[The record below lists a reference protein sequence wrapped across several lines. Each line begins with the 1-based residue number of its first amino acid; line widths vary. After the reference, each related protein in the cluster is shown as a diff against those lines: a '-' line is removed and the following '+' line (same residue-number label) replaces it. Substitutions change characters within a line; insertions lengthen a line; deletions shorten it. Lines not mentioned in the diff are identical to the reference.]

1 MLNLP
6 SSTEI
11 KKPLP
16 KKVIYDKFQL
26 NTSQRKNMDNDM
38 SRLVLVNEISTRT
51 INITEGTEIKS
62 IFVLSVMLKTD
73 SYNEKN
79 ILMLF
84 KLIPQKLVLVLNYDE
99 QEKVIVYYKKKML
112 QTDWRTINKGTL
124 NLQGLNLDEVWEQI
138 IIQIGDISLEQGKTL
153 EEQIKE
159 NEYQQKLEK
168 KIVALEKRVYS
179 EKQPKKKLALFN
191 ELQELKKQYNIKAIN

>member
-6 SSTEI
+6 LSTEI

-16 KKVIYDKFQL
+16 KKAIYDQFQL
-26 NTSQRKNMDNDM
+26 NTSQRKSMDNDM

-84 KLIPQKLVLVLNYDE
+84 KLIPQKLVLVLNFDG
-99 QEKVIVYYKKKML
+99 QQKVIVYYNKKML

-124 NLQGLNLDEVWEQI
+124 NLQGLNLDEVWEHI
-138 IIQIGDISLEQGKTL
+138 IMQIGDISLEQGKTL

-168 KIVALEKRVYS
+168 KIVALEKRVYA
-179 EKQPKKKLALFN
+179 EKQPKKKLAIFN
-191 ELQELKKQYNIKAIN
+191 ELQALKNK